1 MAQFLWIPWRLPK
14 LNELLDA
21 RIRVYTPKGGKSRG
35 GATRKHMASLPNAY
49 TVMKREWEG
58 IIWTHA
64 RNRGFCVAPGCWDF
78 TYLFVEPD
86 ARFDPSNISSAA
98 VKFIEDALQ
107 GTKLRPA
114 LMDGDGWGT
123 VHSHHFEYASQR
135 VEAPNVACPGV
146 LLGYAKEP
154 IQKPELLQQAET
166 MSNAERFHRRANTV
180 HATAARKSA
189 ALRGGVPGGNQ
200 PVGEAPAGSPA
211 TPGAGLRAQRAAGD
225 GRGPTTGNPGK

>member
-35 GATRKHMASLPNAY
+35 GATRKHVASLPNAY

-58 IIWTHA
+58 CIAMLA
-64 RNRGFCVAPGCWDF
+64 RTRGFSVLPGCWDF
-78 TYLFVEPD
+78 TYLFVEPN
-86 ARFDPSNISSAA
+86 AKFDPSNISAA
-98 VKFIEDALQ
+98 AIKFIEDALV
-107 GTKLRPA
+107 KDKR
-114 LMDGDGWGT
+114 MEGDGWGT
-123 VHSHHFEYASQR
+123 VHSITCHFS
-135 VEAPNVACPGV
+135 NVSSETKATVPGV
-146 LLGYAKEP
+146 LLAVGAGP
-154 IQKPELLQQAET
+154 VSVDTMLQQAET

-180 HATAARKSA
+180 HATAVRKSA
-189 ALRGGVPGGNQ
+189 ALRGGVPGSNQ